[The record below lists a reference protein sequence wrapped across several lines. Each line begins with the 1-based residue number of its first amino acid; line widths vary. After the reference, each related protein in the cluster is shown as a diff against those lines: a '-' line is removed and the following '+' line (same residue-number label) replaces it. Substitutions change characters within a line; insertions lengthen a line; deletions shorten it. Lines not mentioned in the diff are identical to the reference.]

1 MMTPVCGTKSA
12 VYNDYRAEIE
22 SGRLVRSLRVGCA
35 IVAILSMAF
44 IPLDYFVFR
53 ERFVPMLGFRLFC
66 NLIMGGL
73 IFWGARAHPLK
84 SAIVGCLT
92 TGAML
97 VMVIVAAG
105 GVTSGYAPGL
115 MLLFLGMPV
124 LLPLTA
130 WQAGFIVATLTAGL
144 ASLPVFTGNTAG
156 MDAFFLHMIFPIAAG
171 VESVAAS
178 ALLDRMRFADFLRRK
193 EVERARDDLKELDR
207 EKSRF
212 TANIHHELRTPLT
225 LMLAPVDGLVAGTF
239 GEIGDLPRSY
249 LETVQSNG
257 QRLLKLI
264 NSLLDLAKIEGDR
277 FEIHRRKLDLAG
289 LVDNYV
295 ASARPHAERKGISI
309 STDWAGEVEPIFADV
324 DAMEKVIGNLLG
336 NALKFT
342 EQGGAIVVSG
352 HQESNGELAL
362 CIRDNGIGIPVD
374 KLDHVFD
381 RFAQVD
387 SSSTRRFGGTGIGLS
402 LVSELVSLHGGRVW
416 ADSEGAGLGTEMHVV
431 LPVGETDERD
441 DEDLLIVDPQESGL
455 MDDAGPTGNAGSAIS
470 GTAGRSLFLMEIER
484 NLQRSEPE
492 SERDGSASTVSQ
504 EGAPRVLVVED
515 NNDMRRLLSFL
526 LSSEYCVDS
535 ATNGREALEMIRC
548 CPPDLVLTDVM
559 MPEMSGTDLCREI
572 KGREETRMIP
582 VVLVTSKADREMK
595 IQGLEMGAD
604 DYVTK
609 PFHPE
614 ELLARVRA
622 LVRVRS
628 LQVEVSNKNMKLE
641 SINEELRGALSEL
654 KNAESAL
661 VHAERLSAVGE
672 MAAGVAHEVNNPVN
686 FASNA
691 LRTLRD
697 YVSEVTTVVA
707 KVGEFDSNDSD
718 RLRSQLLEFETLKE
732 KLDFEDTAAAL
743 DELVEIVTEGLG
755 RTQRLVGDLQSFASP
770 GGGSLGLVNLSSGIA
785 STIQLVRFAAKEKGV
800 SLHVDIGSD
809 VPAVWGNPQ
818 ALNQVFLNLVKNGI
832 EAVQEGA
839 GNVWVRVSSGSQKA
853 IVEVSD
859 DGPGISDDDMS
870 RVFDPFFTTKVAGKG
885 TGLGLSI
892 SKRVVGEHG
901 GDVVVSRSE
910 SGGALFKVALPVHGA
925 PNRGCDAPE
934 T

>member
-1 MMTPVCGTKSA
+1 
-12 VYNDYRAEIE
+12 
-22 SGRLVRSLRVGCA
+22 
-35 IVAILSMAF
+35 
-44 IPLDYFVFR
+44 
-53 ERFVPMLGFRLFC
+53 
-66 NLIMGGL
+66 
-73 IFWGARAHPLK
+73 
-84 SAIVGCLT
+84 
-92 TGAML
+92 
-97 VMVIVAAG
+97 
-105 GVTSGYAPGL
+105 
-115 MLLFLGMPV
+115 
-124 LLPLTA
+124 
-130 WQAGFIVATLTAGL
+130 
-144 ASLPVFTGNTAG
+144 
-156 MDAFFLHMIFPIAAG
+156 
-171 VESVAAS
+171 
-178 ALLDRMRFADFLRRK
+178 
-193 EVERARDDLKELDR
+193 
-207 EKSRF
+207 
-212 TANIHHELRTPLT
+212 
-225 LMLAPVDGLVAGTF
+225 
-239 GEIGDLPRSY
+239 
-249 LETVQSNG
+249 
-257 QRLLKLI
+257 
-264 NSLLDLAKIEGDR
+264 
-277 FEIHRRKLDLAG
+277 
-289 LVDNYV
+289 
-295 ASARPHAERKGISI
+295 
-309 STDWAGEVEPIFADV
+309 
-324 DAMEKVIGNLLG
+324 
-336 NALKFT
+336 
-342 EQGGAIVVSG
+342 
-352 HQESNGELAL
+352 
-362 CIRDNGIGIPVD
+362 
-374 KLDHVFD
+374 
-381 RFAQVD
+381 
-387 SSSTRRFGGTGIGLS
+387 
-402 LVSELVSLHGGRVW
+402 
-416 ADSEGAGLGTEMHVV
+416 
-431 LPVGETDERD
+431 
-441 DEDLLIVDPQESGL
+441 
-455 MDDAGPTGNAGSAIS
+455 
-470 GTAGRSLFLMEIER
+470 
-484 NLQRSEPE
+484 
-492 SERDGSASTVSQ
+492 
-504 EGAPRVLVVED
+504 
-515 NNDMRRLLSFL
+515 
-526 LSSEYCVDS
+526 
-535 ATNGREALEMIRC
+535 
-548 CPPDLVLTDVM
+548 
-559 MPEMSGTDLCREI
+559 
-572 KGREETRMIP
+572 
-582 VVLVTSKADREMK
+582 
-595 IQGLEMGAD
+595 
-604 DYVTK
+604 
-609 PFHPE
+609 
-614 ELLARVRA
+614 VRA

-707 KVGEFDSNDSD
+707 KVGELDSNDSD